1 MPLVR
6 SPDGRHGR
14 RVRQVFA
21 QQNTSKSKALTFR
34 FYHDKNNYH
43 FSTEKPEYDIV
54 FHKLDACSC
63 HLMKRIE
70 VKIYCLV
77 MQRFRLVCQLEYPRV
92 TCILSVYIRAFR
104 RVCLSRKDKW
114 QVGYSIV
121 YHQKA
126 SHDYF
131 IPCHRKYSGQHKKW
145 EIRADIILNCFE
157 LASYCIRRWQ
167 RFKSSK
173 VFY

>member
-21 QQNTSKSKALTFR
+21 QQNTSKRKALTFR

-54 FHKLDACSC
+54 FHKLGACSC

-77 MQRFRLVCQLEYPRV
+77 MQRFRLVFHG
-92 TCILSVYIRAFR
+92 IS
-104 RVCLSRKDKW
+104 
-114 QVGYSIV
+114 
-121 YHQKA
+121 A
-126 SHDYF
+126 SHLYF
-131 IPCHRKYSGQHKKW
+131 LGIY
-145 EIRADIILNCFE
+145 
-157 LASYCIRRWQ
+157 
-167 RFKSSK
+167 KSL
-173 VFY
+173 

>member
-43 FSTEKPEYDIV
+43 FLTEKPEYDIV
-54 FHKLDACSC
+54 FHKLDGCIC

-92 TCILSVYIRAFR
+92 TYILSV
-104 RVCLSRKDKW
+104 
-114 QVGYSIV
+114 
-121 YHQKA
+121 
-126 SHDYF
+126 
-131 IPCHRKYSGQHKKW
+131 
-145 EIRADIILNCFE
+145 
-157 LASYCIRRWQ
+157 
-167 RFKSSK
+167 
-173 VFY
+173 

>member
-1 MPLVR
+1 MPYRGANECLWFEVQME
-6 SPDGRHGR
+6 DIYGR

-21 QQNTSKSKALTFR
+21 QQKTSKSKALTFR

-77 MQRFRLVCQLEYPRV
+77 MQRFRLVFHGIS
-92 TCILSVYIRAFR
+92 T
-104 RVCLSRKDKW
+104 
-114 QVGYSIV
+114 
-121 YHQKA
+121 
-126 SHDYF
+126 SHLYF
-131 IPCHRKYSGQHKKW
+131 LGIY
-145 EIRADIILNCFE
+145 
-157 LASYCIRRWQ
+157 
-167 RFKSSK
+167 KSL
-173 VFY
+173 

>member
-14 RVRQVFA
+14 RVREVFA
-21 QQNTSKSKALTFR
+21 QQKTSKSKALTFR

-77 MQRFRLVCQLEYPRV
+77 IS
-92 TCILSVYIRAFR
+92 TLSIGMPIGI
-104 RVCLSRKDKW
+104 ST
-114 QVGYSIV
+114 
-121 YHQKA
+121 
-126 SHDYF
+126 SHLYF
-131 IPCHRKYSGQHKKW
+131 LGIY
-145 EIRADIILNCFE
+145 
-157 LASYCIRRWQ
+157 
-167 RFKSSK
+167 KSL
-173 VFY
+173 